1 MNKWLNPPH
10 REVPQEEFFSLE
22 PTMDKPFE
30 YYLEQVGKKKV
41 LNSKRSSR
49 VADKSVSLAARIG
62 MQGDK

>member
-10 REVPQEEFFSLE
+10 REVPQGEFFSLE

-30 YYLEQVGKKKV
+30 FYLEQIGKKKV
-41 LNSKRSSR
+41 VNGKRGSR
-49 VADKSVSLAARIG
+49 IADKSVSLAERIG